1 MNREPSTDILK
12 SKLFDYSVAAARGA
26 ANIVPIVGPIIA
38 EIIAVRIP
46 SQRVDRI
53 AKFAEELERRL
64 SNLENG
70 WSETQLEN
78 EEVIDLIEE
87 GLRQATHS
95 LSDERRE
102 YIALLIVNGLS
113 SDQMTYTESR
123 HLLRLLDE
131 INDIEIIW
139 LRFYHLAETSGGQD
153 FRNTHE
159 EILTHI
165 MATVGSTQDIVDK
178 ETLQKSYSEHLA
190 QLGLLERRY
199 RTDLQT
205 KMPAFDSWTGA
216 MEVSSYETNGLGR
229 MLLKEIGLGEKE
241 EAQ

>member
-1 MNREPSTDILK
+1 MELPNL
-12 SKLFDYSVAAARGA
+12 
-26 ANIVPIVGPIIA
+26 VPIVGPILA

-64 SNLENG
+64 STLEKG

-102 YIALLIVNGLS
+102 YIGSLIVNGLS
-113 SDQMTYTESR
+113 SDQISYAESR
-123 HLLRLLDE
+123 HLLRILDE
-131 INDIEIIW
+131 INDIEILW
-139 LRFYHLAETSGGQD
+139 LRFYLFPFLNGEEE

-165 MATVGSTQDIVDK
+165 VATASSTQDMVDK
-178 ETLQKSYSEHLA
+178 AALQKSYSEHLA

-199 RTDLQT
+199 RTGNQ
-205 KMPAFDSWTGA
+205 PNIPEFNSWTGA
-216 MEVSSYETNGLGR
+216 MEVSSYETTRLGR
-229 MLLKEIGLGEKE
+229 ILLKEIGLGERE

>member
-12 SKLFDYSVAAARGA
+12 SKLLDYSVAAARGV
-26 ANIVPIVGPIIA
+26 ANLVPIVGPIIA

-53 AKFAEELERRL
+53 AKFADELERRL
-64 SNLENG
+64 STLENG
-70 WSETQLEN
+70 WSESQLGN

-87 GLRQATHS
+87 GIRQATHS

-102 YIALLIVNGLS
+102 YIASLIVNSLS
-113 SDQMTYTESR
+113 SDQISYTESR

-139 LRFYHLAETSGGQD
+139 LRFYLLPFLGGDED

-165 MATVGSTQDIVDK
+165 VATMGSPQDIVDK
-178 ETLQKSYSEHLA
+178 EILQKSYSEHLA

-199 RTDLQT
+199 RTDTQT
-205 KMPAFDSWTGA
+205 KMPEFNSWTGA
-216 MEVSSYETNGLGR
+216 MEVSSYETTGLGR
-229 MLLKEIGLGEKE
+229 LLLKEIGLGEKE